1 MNFVHTIRL
10 FVSHDFQSKQQLFR
24 YTALIFVMENG
35 CSVQCGIGSEI
46 YIYIYIYLFIY
57 LFIYTNIHVPPVL
70 LKQHTFWPRAALTW
84 AVWFSVQTSI
94 VSIYSFDI
102 CNGKVCSVWDRTWN
116 LYIYIYIHIIFFV
129 FNLQRVHR
137 CVSIF
142 SQFCLHENCTNAVCL
157 QSLLLE

>member
-1 MNFVHTIRL
+1 MPYDIKKHEFCPHDSLICVTWFSIQTAIVSIYSIDICNGEWL
-10 FVSHDFQSKQQLFR
+10 F
-24 YTALIFVMENG
+24 
-35 CSVQCGIGSEI
+35 CSVWDRIWNL

-116 LYIYIYIHIIFFV
+116 LYIYIYTYNFFCFQSSKGSSV
-129 FNLQRVHR
+129 RKYLFAVL
-137 CVSIF
+137 S
-142 SQFCLHENCTNAVCL
+142 SWKLH
-157 QSLLLE
+157 